1 MVQGFLTRGIGLPPG
16 ALEGDLDHLYVSRL
30 LEWVRASSLDAVV
43 LLAHEQVYDDQGRL
57 QRDRGSFHVPNGYVL
72 ELSRQHPEFLAGV
85 SIHPGRPDAL
95 AELEQCVAG
104 GAVLMKCLPN
114 CQNID
119 CADRRYT
126 RFWER
131 MAAAGLPLL
140 VHTGGEVT
148 VPVVR
153 AAYADPRRLA
163 WPLECGVTVIAA
175 HCATRSLLWD
185 PQYFFHFEAMT
196 ARYPRLYGDTSA
208 LLAANH
214 RFRGAILQR
223 CLRPPLAERLVHGSD
238 YPVPVWAHWAWL
250 TGAVGWAEFRR
261 WQRYPN
267 PLERDYQLKR
277 ALGFPAEHFT
287 RIQQLMPPARRA
299 GRRPLPGG

>member
-1 MVQGFLTRGIGLPPG
+1 MPLPPHFRDPEPASPPALKIDMHVHIVGNGRGGSGCWLRSPPWWRRMVQGFLTRGIGLPPG

-140 VHTGGEVT
+140 VHTGG
-148 VPVVR
+148 
-153 AAYADPRRLA
+153 
-163 WPLECGVTVIAA
+163 
-175 HCATRSLLWD
+175 
-185 PQYFFHFEAMT
+185 
-196 ARYPRLYGDTSA
+196 
-208 LLAANH
+208 
-214 RFRGAILQR
+214 
-223 CLRPPLAERLVHGSD
+223 
-238 YPVPVWAHWAWL
+238 
-250 TGAVGWAEFRR
+250 
-261 WQRYPN
+261 
-267 PLERDYQLKR
+267 
-277 ALGFPAEHFT
+277 
-287 RIQQLMPPARRA
+287 
-299 GRRPLPGG
+299 